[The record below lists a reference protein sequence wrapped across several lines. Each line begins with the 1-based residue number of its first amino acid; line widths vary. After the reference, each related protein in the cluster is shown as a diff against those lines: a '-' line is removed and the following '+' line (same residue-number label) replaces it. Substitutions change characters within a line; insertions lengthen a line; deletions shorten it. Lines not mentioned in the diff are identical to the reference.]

1 MDREIVGYVVSG
13 PTGTYDYECETLEE
27 AFEAYDLETED
38 GDDGWVIGVK
48 HADGS
53 VSFDCMLRRAA

>member
-13 PTGTYDYECETLEE
+13 PTGTYDYEVETLAE
-27 AFEAYDLETED
+27 AWEAYDRETAD
-38 GDDGWVIGVK
+38 GDDSWAIGVQ

-53 VSFDCMLRRAA
+53 VSFDCLLRRAA